1 MHNYFLFLLYHKKKL
16 IMELKFYKFIPK
28 GNDKAGGVLYAPSD
42 WPYPIARDGEEVK
55 NWKSL
60 IVELKYGEYCP
71 YHMCIGGANM
81 VSEELKNLLE
91 SFIQPDNDDIEFLPI
106 KARSKEYGNRIY
118 YILHFKKIFDVI
130 DKENTVYVPG
140 TDSIIKVRVDY
151 NKVKKLKIF
160 NSQPVINDI
169 IVSKEVYKA
178 IKKNKLDLGLEFMPI
193 YCLNQHI

>member
-1 MHNYFLFLLYHKKKL
+1 
-16 IMELKFYKFIPK
+16 MELKFYKFIPK

-151 NKVKKLKIF
+151 NKVKELKII
-160 NSQPVINDI
+160 NSQSVINDI

-178 IKKNKLDLGLEFMPI
+178 IKKTSST
-193 YCLNQHI
+193 